1 MRKRFWFMHMLLLCM
16 MLFSSCAVDGAAAE
30 TFAETG
36 EFRSVTQ
43 DVFPDAPPMMTV
55 VCGEEQIIAWR
66 GTYSWETVN
75 ALGIGQAVQADSMH
89 PLDAARDYPEE
100 FPVLHISEGES
111 VELYF
116 DALYDSRTVRYYPD
130 GWDSYDAAEIH
141 TTGPRTSPKMQVK
154 TGLYEIIAEWNDT
167 TENYS
172 GTVHYAFRVY
182 DPYRVVGIA
191 YETGSADHPVTAFE
205 RIYED
210 AEYSYYLPDSANGED
225 AVTYANGDVVRIKDA
240 AAAGHI
246 TLTDLLQ
253 EQIYCFMISKVMPEP
268 TDSDVLYII
277 DRSEG
282 QPFSDVKESFFEDD
296 NHIYTFG
303 VPKIGY
309 VTVVYRDGRS
319 ENVRDALDNGSISIS
334 DLDRFGIQYY
344 ADPKTQ

>member
-1 MRKRFWFMHMLLLCM
+1 MRIRFGFVGLLLCTL
-16 MLFSSCAVDGAAAE
+16 LFTSCAVDGAAE

-36 EFRSVTQ
+36 EFHSVTQ
-43 DVFPDAPPMMTV
+43 EVFPDAPPTLTV
-55 VCGEEQIIAWR
+55 VYGEEQITAWR

-89 PLDAARDYPEE
+89 PLDAVKDFPEE
-100 FPVLHISEGES
+100 FPVLHVAEGES
-111 VELYF
+111 VALYF
-116 DALYDSRTVRYYPD
+116 DAIYNSRTVRYYPD

-182 DPYRVVGIA
+182 DPHRIVGIA
-191 YETGSADHPVTAFE
+191 YEKAPEEQPPLSFE
-205 RIYED
+205 MIYED
-210 AEYSYYLPDSANGED
+210 DEYQYFLPDAADGED
-225 AVTYANGDVVRIKDA
+225 AVTYANGEVVRIKDA
-240 AAAGHI
+240 AAAGHV

-253 EQIYCFMISKVMPEP
+253 KQIYCFMISKAMPEP
-268 TDSDVLYII
+268 DNSNVLYII

-282 QPFSDVKESFFEDD
+282 HPFSDVTEPFFEDES
-296 NHIYTFG
+296 HVYTFG

-309 VTVVYRDGRS
+309 VTVVYKDGRF
-319 ENVRDALDNGSISIS
+319 ENVRDALVNGSIAIS
-334 DLDRFGIQYY
+334 DLDRFGIQYGKT
-344 ADPKTQ
+344 PKTR